1 MDAQTIAGTL
11 MSGKPATAPR
21 PLLTPP
27 GKSVL
32 QDMEQTRLA
41 IEMIGMGARLQVLE
55 SEVSLP
61 RVRLVR
67 LYKELCGVSPPKG
80 MLPFSTDWF
89 VTWRPNAHA
98 SMLLGAYRFMTRA
111 GSLDG
116 IRATLSSF
124 RMYREHMCVTGEA
137 AQLSFTRAWMLVRFY
152 ERGML
157 QLARCQ
163 CCRGDYVVRAHDARH
178 RYVCGLCLPPARAG
192 KGRKPAPP
200 GNDRMTGP

>member
-11 MSGKPATAPR
+11 MPGKPTTAPR
-21 PLLTPP
+21 PQLPPP

-32 QDMEQTRLA
+32 QDIEQTRLA
-41 IEMIGMGARLQVLE
+41 IEMIGMGARLHVLE

-124 RMYREHMCVTGEA
+124 RIYREHMCVTGEA
-137 AQLSFTRAWMLVRFY
+137 AQLSFTRAWMLVRS
-152 ERGML
+152 MS
-157 QLARCQ
+157 AA
-163 CCRGDYVVRAHDARH
+163 CCNWPAANAAAAIMSCAPTMRATATSAGYACR
-178 RYVCGLCLPPARAG
+178 RRARA
-192 KGRKPAPP
+192 RAARPCPQA
-200 GNDRMTGP
+200 MTG